1 MMVIKDLFAEATI
14 KHGQLL
20 GKAGK
25 WAEAL
30 DEFKKAAKIVG
41 SVDGRVNYLVGNA
54 YFQLKNLPESLL
66 WTKKALSLVP
76 DNYSWNIRLGA
87 LYEQTKR
94 HTDAADAYEYAVA
107 LQPGNID
114 ALTRLARAYSSSKR
128 HADAREVLANAIHM
142 GSADKSISTAYVSN
156 SLKNS
161 PTWQKIEALQYG
173 LQLEPA
179 NASWLERL
187 GAELASLN
195 RYAESAEAHSKA
207 IAAGSKSLANACGL
221 VRSSRECGRADLEAD
236 GLELIRALK
245 PGEDPMSVV
254 AQYYQSKGHWPDAY
268 RFYKDAARDS
278 IDPASNLYN
287 TGLAADRNNAWAE
300 ASEWFREALE
310 EDPDKPARH
319 YRMGLALERQERYKD
334 AAQAYDAAIRFLG
347 KDQPYW
353 SFRLAFV
360 LWSAN
365 DIEGALQEF
374 LKSLPGQANLVE
386 HVMTLES
393 IELGA
398 YDAELFEAHL
408 LRLIER
414 NDFKV
419 LHDRG
424 VKMLKAGHYE
434 IALRYLTEACRRDPE
449 QNGIWF
455 FHKALAA
462 HRLGLADLAISS
474 FLQTRVFVRADGIA
488 AEQYLK
494 AKWRRDI
501 MEYVSLQEST
511 ELDDQAVLYESYF
524 GGKIS
529 CNPLALYRELAQRP
543 GYATTRH
550 YWVVTSETKVPEDV
564 RQNPNV
570 ILVPR
575 GSRLYLKLLASA
587 GYLINNV
594 TFPHYFVRREGQR
607 YLNTWHGTPLKTL
620 GKDIGTGFMEHANV
634 SRNFLQATELL
645 APNDHTRNVLI
656 DRYDISGLYSGRIL
670 RTGTPRIDQM
680 LSATPSEKDALRTE
694 LGIPEGKKVIFYA
707 PTWRGSLNTKHFD
720 TESLIRDLGVMGDVD
735 GTVLLF
741 RAHHMTEAIIGKTEL
756 PAITVPENIA
766 SESVLAISDVLITD
780 YSSIFFDFM
789 PMKKPIIYH
798 VPDLDEYKAERGLYF
813 DFDELPGTVTQTPT
827 ELMDCI
833 KSSLSQDV
841 AADVSYSNAIA
852 SFSAQEN
859 GSSAKRT
866 VDAFFGDDTTFIET
880 LRADEKKVLLFHQ
893 SLLPNGITSAFIN
906 MLNAIDPSMY
916 RVVFLFDPAPFSK
929 EPLRMDKFAM
939 LPEHVQK
946 IARVGAHLVS
956 LEERWVIDKF
966 NAWNAWGSQE
976 QEQIYQGGFAREFER
991 IFGQAKFDAVIEF
1004 DGYAP
1009 FWSALLGSAARSKKK
1024 IAFMHNRIYA
1034 EWTTKYP
1041 ELAGTMKINKWY
1053 DKLLSV
1059 SAATNDINR
1068 DELGHIFDIP
1078 ASNFRPINNLIN
1090 FELLYEETNKPLD
1103 SDIQAFLNGATETWL
1118 SIGRM
1123 SPEKAH
1129 LKLFKAFR
1137 RHLEVVPGAKLVLLG
1152 DGPLRV
1158 ELEAYVS
1165 ANNLG
1170 PSILL
1175 AGQRSNP
1182 FAVMRA
1188 VDAFVLAS
1196 DHEGQPMVLLE
1207 ALTLGLPVLATDI
1220 VGNRGILEPGYGL
1233 LVENSVEGLSHGFQ
1247 VTLDSAKDF
1256 VKFDVVN
1263 YCDESLTSALSEF
1276 VGLDA

>member
-1 MMVIKDLFAEATI
+1 MVIKDLFAEATI
-14 KHGQLL
+14 KRGQLL
-20 GKAGK
+20 GKNGR
-25 WAEAL
+25 WADAL
-30 DEFKKAAKIVG
+30 EEFRKAEKIIG

-54 YFQLKNLPESLL
+54 YFQLKKLPESLL
-66 WTKKALSLVP
+66 WTQKALALVP

-94 HTDAADAYEYAVA
+94 HAEAADAYEHAVS
-107 LQPGNID
+107 LKPGNLD

-142 GSADKSISTAYVSN
+142 GTADKSISTAYVAN

-173 LQLEPA
+173 LELEPA
-179 NASWLERL
+179 NASWLELL
-187 GAELASLN
+187 GSELASLS
-195 RYAESAEAHSKA
+195 RFSESAEAHAKA
-207 IAAGSKSLANACGL
+207 VAAGSKSLANACGL
-221 VRSSRECGRADLEAD
+221 VRSSRESGQSALEAD
-236 GLELIRALK
+236 GLEVIRGLK
-245 PGEDPMSVV
+245 PGEDPLAVV
-254 AQYYQSKGHWPDAY
+254 AQHFQGKGHWPDAY
-268 RFYKDAARDS
+268 RFYKDAAQDS
-278 IDPASNLYN
+278 KDPASHLYN
-287 TGLAADRNNAWAE
+287 TGLAADRNNAWEE
-300 ASEWFREALE
+300 ASKWLRESLE

-319 YRMGLALERQERYKD
+319 YRMGLTLERQKRYAD
-334 AAQAYDAAIRFLG
+334 AALAYDAAIRFQG
-347 KDQPYW
+347 KDHPYW
-353 SFRLAFV
+353 SFRLAYV
-360 LWSAN
+360 LWSDSN
-365 DIEGALQEF
+365 IEGALEAF
-374 LKSLPGQANLVE
+374 LKSLPGQSSLVQHVVNLE
-386 HVMTLES
+386 NQ
-393 IELGA
+393 ELSS

-408 LRLIER
+408 FRLIER
-414 NDFKV
+414 NDIKSV
-419 LHDRG
+419 HDRG
-424 VKMLKAGHYE
+424 LTMLKAGHFE
-434 IALRYLTEACRRDPE
+434 FALRYLNEACLRDPD
-449 QNGIWF
+449 QNGTWY

-462 HRLGLADLAISS
+462 YRLGLTDLAVSA

-501 MEYVSLQEST
+501 MEYVALQESM

-550 YWVVTSETKVPEDV
+550 YWVITSETKVPADV

-575 GSRLYLKLLASA
+575 GSRLYLKMLASA

-594 TFPHYFVRREGQR
+594 TFPYYYARREGQR

-634 SRNFLQATELL
+634 SRNFLQATDLL

-670 RTGTPRIDQM
+670 HSGTPRIDPM
-680 LSATPSEKDALRTE
+680 LSATPSEKESLRAE
-694 LGIPEGKKVIFYA
+694 LGIAEGKKVIFYA

-720 TESLIRDLGVMGDVD
+720 TESLIRDLEVMGDIE

-741 RAHHMTEAIIGKTEL
+741 RAHHMTEAIIGKKEL
-756 PAITVPENIA
+756 PAITVPADIV
-766 SESVLAISDVLITD
+766 SESILAIADVLITD
-780 YSSIFFDFM
+780 YSSIFFDFL
-789 PMKKPIIYH
+789 PMNKPIIYH
-798 VPDLDEYKAERGLYF
+798 VPDLEEYKAERGLYF
-813 DFDELPGTVTQTPT
+813 DFAELPGTVTQSPT
-827 ELMDCI
+827 ELVEGI
-833 KSSLSQDV
+833 VSSLSQDV
-841 AADVSYSNAIA
+841 SGDASYADAIA
-852 SFSAQEN
+852 KFSAQEN
-859 GSSAKRT
+859 GSSAKHT
-866 VDAFFGDDTTFIET
+866 VDAFFENDKSCVETVSRDD
-880 LRADEKKVLLFHQ
+880 KKVLLFHQ

-906 MLNAIDPSMY
+906 MLNAIDPSKY
-916 RVVFLFDPAPFSK
+916 RVVFLFDPAPFNK
-929 EPLRMDKFAM
+929 EPLRMEKFAM
-939 LPEHVQK
+939 LPEYVQK

-966 NAWNAWGSQE
+966 NAWNGWGSQE
-976 QEQIYQGGFAREFER
+976 QEQIYEQGFAREFER
-991 IFGQAKFDAVIEF
+991 IFGQAEFDAVIEF

-1009 FWSALLGSAARSKKK
+1009 FWTALLGATQRTKNK

-1068 DELGHIFDIP
+1068 EELGDIFDIP
-1078 ASNFRPINNLIN
+1078 ASHFRPINNLIN
-1090 FELLYEETNKPLD
+1090 FEHLYEESEKPLD
-1103 SDIQAFLNGATETWL
+1103 GDIQAFLSGASETWL

-1137 RHLEVVPGAKLVLLG
+1137 QHLDAVPDAKLVLLG

-1165 ANNLG
+1165 ANNLSS
-1170 PSILL
+1170 SILL

-1188 VDAFVLAS
+1188 VDGFVLAS

-1233 LVENSVEGLSHGFQ
+1233 LVENSVQGLAEGFQ
-1247 VTLDSAKDF
+1247 GVLDSAKNF

-1263 YCDESLTSALSEF
+1263 YCEESLTSALSEF
-1276 VGLDA
+1276 VGLNA